1 MKYIYYII
9 FFAGLAVLAI
19 AGVVWY
25 LRSSNP
31 NSPIYQPFG
40 ANNSPAQENRY
51 DPPSDYTPP
60 GQQSGATTTLEPSES
75 ELLPPTL
82 PPGLQ

>member
-25 LRSSNP
+25 LRSSDP
-31 NSPIYQPFG
+31 GGQIYKPFG
-40 ANNSPAQENRY
+40 SSDAPAQETLY

-60 GQQSGATTTLEPSES
+60 GQSEATSTLEPSES
-75 ELLPPTL
+75 ELVPPTL
-82 PPGLQ
+82 PPGLEP